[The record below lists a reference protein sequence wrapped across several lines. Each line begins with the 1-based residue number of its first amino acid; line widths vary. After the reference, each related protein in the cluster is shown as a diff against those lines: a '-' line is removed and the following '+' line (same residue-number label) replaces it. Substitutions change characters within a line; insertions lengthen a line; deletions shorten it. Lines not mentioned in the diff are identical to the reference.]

1 MFKAIKDYVE
11 SQFDVIAESEITAN
25 VMYIKV
31 NGLDNNSLAKWIINE
46 FDNCKVY
53 VKQRE
58 GYKIHNLGW
67 VKVESS
73 DQIKSELVLTN
84 DEYILD

>member
-1 MFKAIKDYVE
+1 MKQIVNRIEDKF
-11 SQFDVIAESEITAN
+11 QLPVISEVAAN

-31 NGLDNNSLAKWIINE
+31 NGLDNNSLARWITNE
-46 FDNCKVY
+46 FDGYKVF

-67 VKVESS
+67 VKVEPS

-84 DEYILD
+84 DEYILN